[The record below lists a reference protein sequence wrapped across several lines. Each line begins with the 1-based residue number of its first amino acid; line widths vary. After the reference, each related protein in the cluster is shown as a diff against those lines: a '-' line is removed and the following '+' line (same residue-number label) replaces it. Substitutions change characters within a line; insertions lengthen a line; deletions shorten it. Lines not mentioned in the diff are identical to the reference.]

1 MTYALLITYFEYII
15 RIFKLYFS
23 VMIEKLLKMSNMNVH
38 YLPSLLTNRVIIE
51 CLKKHSTQR
60 EHLYYEQKRKWHIWT
75 IIYYITMMASQ
86 WLSWIKN
93 VCFQTTQVWLLIF
106 PFDENYC
113 VCLLV
118 FLRSA
123 MEGPA
128 H

>member
-23 VMIEKLLKMSNMNVH
+23 VIIEKLLKMSNMNVH
-38 YLPSLLTNRVIIE
+38 YVPSLLTNRVIIE

-60 EHLYYEQKRKWHIWT
+60 EHLSYERKRKWHIWT

-106 PFDENYC
+106 PFDENCC